1 MAPNDRPRKPLP
13 KDKEKRRRELERLKY
28 ERQVRNRRD
37 SVVRARRRTA
47 VVGAAVI
54 AVVAVS
60 AGAWVAV
67 GSGDKKAKPVAKAS
81 ATTPAATPSAT
92 ATATAA
98 PGPKA
103 GSAHLAGCS
112 TPAAGKPNG
121 KQWKTEPAMT
131 ITTTAAYTATLNTN
145 CGPITIK
152 LDAAAAPHTVNSFV
166 YLASQHYFDHVT
178 CHRLTT
184 SGIFVLQ
191 CGDPTGTGSGSP
203 GYSFKDENLTAAAI
217 KGGTYPAGT
226 VAMANSGANTNGSQF
241 FLVYKDSPLPAQ
253 YTPFGTITGGM
264 QMLQKIG
271 AAGAAAADATG
282 NTAPLQTVVM
292 NSVTTTKA

>member
-92 ATATAA
+92 ATAAA
-98 PGPKA
+98 GPKA